1 MLTSAKA
8 PEYSN
13 LSRQAARG
21 VYHAFCRSSFPITAC
36 RFRNAKLGVG
46 QSFNFTLWL
55 LASRTTS
62 ATGVPKAKQH
72 RLMCKALF
80 RWLAAANDQLT
91 CILLSM
97 ISCHHLQVPE
107 LQPRQTP
114 EL

>member
-1 MLTSAKA
+1 
-8 PEYSN
+8 
-13 LSRQAARG
+13 
-21 VYHAFCRSSFPITAC
+21 
-36 RFRNAKLGVG
+36 
-46 QSFNFTLWL
+46 
-55 LASRTTS
+55 
-62 ATGVPKAKQH
+62 VPKAKQH